1 MLLKLNLIIIEK
13 KLRQCNSQPY
23 IDLNRIY
30 GGSNARPMEFPH
42 MASLKIRYLNSHICG
57 ATLIDDQWVLTA
69 AHCFSRT
76 RAPYNWKIKL
86 GEHSLNNPDSTERDF
101 NVIKVIIHEDYNS
114 QNQLN
119 DIALIKLNQSVD
131 FKTNNHLKPICL
143 ADMKFI
149 VRSGYHCV
157 VSGWGKGEKGSVVTD
172 VLQKLD
178 QPLLNYEQCAK
189 AWEGIGWP
197 VTNKHVCVGD
207 LKSQQGVCSGD
218 SGGPVQCRLANGGKS
233 NISNNIICFIINHI
247 QFQSGCKLESLVGPP
262 TSAPQQ
268 DMRPCSLKLMHTW
281 IGSTKTLN
289 QINILHYFKLL

>member
-1 MLLKLNLIIIEK
+1 MRFHLIGAFCVFAIFRLAHSEK

-218 SGGPVQCRLANGGKS
+218 SGGPVQCRLANGEWMQVGVTSWTTNICTATGYAAVFTQVNAYLDWINKNIES
-233 NISNNIICFIINHI
+233 N
-247 QFQSGCKLESLVGPP
+247 
-262 TSAPQQ
+262 
-268 DMRPCSLKLMHTW
+268 
-281 IGSTKTLN
+281 
-289 QINILHYFKLL
+289 